1 MPRILEGGRSH
12 ALRMPQGGMSVYSL
26 AECLQVHRSTISC
39 FVKRHMAIG
48 SVWDCA
54 KVRLTSSDNAAA
66 GPPYWSA
73 GPAEPAAA
81 DNWDP
86 RCRHCFG
93 LHSAHISHQMNMY
106 EMNFNAMFEAMEI
119 KHKMLYNWTVEEWRA
134 YACRLPADTSG
145 IHEITNQGLHPSN
158 EMSHSLPT
166 DFWDLTNYL
175 TVIFFIPKKANL
187 HCWDRLLRFF
197 FCLV

>member
-39 FVKRHMAIG
+39 FVKRHRAIG
-48 SVWDCA
+48 SVSDCP

-81 DNWDP
+81 DIWDP
-86 RCRHCFG
+86 RCRRCFG
-93 LHSAHISHQMNMY
+93 LHSAHTSPQLDMHGK
-106 EMNFNAMFEAMEI
+106 NFSDVLKGMHI
-119 KHKMLYNWTVEEWRA
+119 KHQLLQNRLVEEWRGC
-134 YACRLPADTSG
+134 ACRFPADISG
-145 IHEITNQGLHPSN
+145 IHKITNQGLHPSN
-158 EMSHSLPT
+158 EMSH
-166 DFWDLTNYL
+166 
-175 TVIFFIPKKANL
+175 
-187 HCWDRLLRFF
+187 
-197 FCLV
+197 